1 MSRNCRRRDRV
12 NRREVIAGLASF
24 TLALGTSAQTRRA
37 VRIGVLTAAS
47 SADAPSPLD
56 ALRRGLAELGYAEGR
71 DIALEFRFAHGDYDA
86 FPRLAFELV
95 SLPVDIIVADGG
107 AAVSPA
113 MQATKTIPII
123 IATAG
128 DPVRLG
134 FVSSLARPGGNV
146 TGFSLVSTE
155 LNLKRLE
162 LLRQVFPSARA
173 LSVLFNPVNATA
185 VDGMR
190 EVASAAREMGITVVL
205 LEASTVETLRSLS
218 LDVDPSAPVLVVPD
232 AMFWNNRQVIIQR
245 VEAAKR
251 PALYPEREYADAG
264 GLIAYGPNVPDN
276 FRKTAGYIDR
286 ILKGAQPGELPIQQP
301 TRFDFVVNSKAAKTL
316 GIDLPINFIARADEV
331 IE

>member
-1 MSRNCRRRDRV
+1 M
-12 NRREVIAGLASF
+12 NRRQVMAGFGGLLVAGR
-24 TLALGTSAQTRRA
+24 AAAQGPRRL
-37 VRIGVLTAAS
+37 VRVGVLTAAS

-56 ALRRGLAELGYAEGR
+56 ALRRGLAELGYVEGH
-71 DIALEFRFAHGDYDA
+71 DIALEFRFARGDYDA
-86 FPRLAFELV
+86 FPKLAGELV

-113 MQATKTIPII
+113 MQATKSIPIV

-162 LLRQVFPSARA
+162 LLRQVFPSARTF
-173 LSVLFNPVNATA
+173 SVLFNPVNATA

-190 EVASAAREMGITVVL
+190 EVASVGREMGLTVVSV
-205 LEASTVETLRSLS
+205 EAATTQALRSLS
-218 LDVDPSAPVLVVPD
+218 LDADRGAPVLVVPD
-232 AMFWNNRQVIIQR
+232 AMFWNNRHTIVER

-264 GLIAYGPNVPDN
+264 GLIAYGPNVPNN

-286 ILKGAQPGELPIQQP
+286 ILKGAQPGEMPIQQP
-301 TRFDFVVNSKAAKTL
+301 TRFDFIVNMKAARAL
-316 GIDLPINFIARADEV
+316 GIDLPTGFLARADEV